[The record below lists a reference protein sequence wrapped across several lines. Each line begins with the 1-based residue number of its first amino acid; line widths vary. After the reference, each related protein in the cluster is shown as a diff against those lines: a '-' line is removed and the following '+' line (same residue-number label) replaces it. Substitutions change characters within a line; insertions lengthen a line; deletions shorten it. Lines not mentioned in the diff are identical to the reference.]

1 MSLEDRAAVTGEAS
15 MAVDQLPP
23 GADTDRL
30 LALQQKAHA
39 CAQQAQQLAAR
50 AAELGVTQYSG
61 SVSTAPLSS
70 TQGEEA
76 DSQQQHPDEA
86 GRLPGEQEQQPA
98 DASRE
103 GQQPAKAVGQEQLS
117 GEPDRLQQPAE
128 AVQQAARGNEQPSDI
143 VLRSAG
149 EGLGGQVSGR
159 QQPEAQASGA
169 AGVQSKPSR
178 AWSGA
183 CHQASL

>member
-1 MSLEDRAAVTGEAS
+1 

-61 SVSTAPLSS
+61 SVSTASLSS

-76 DSQQQHPDEA
+76 DGGEQQSPDAGQSQAQQPTQEQLSA
-86 GRLPGEQEQQPA
+86 QGKRQEQQPA
-98 DASRE
+98 EVGS
-103 GQQPAKAVGQEQLS
+103 QTHLSAKTGS
-117 GEPDRLQQPAE
+117 HPIRLHL
-128 AVQQAARGNEQPSDI
+128 QAQVAAP
-143 VLRSAG
+143 
-149 EGLGGQVSGR
+149 EGLTAVTRGKVT
-159 QQPEAQASGA
+159 
-169 AGVQSKPSR
+169 VF
-178 AWSGA
+178 
-183 CHQASL
+183 

>member
-1 MSLEDRAAVTGEAS
+1 

-103 GQQPAKAVGQEQLS
+103 GQQPAMAVGQEQLS
-117 GEPDRLQQPAE
+117 GQPDRLQQPAE
-128 AVQQAARGNEQPSDI
+128 AVQQAGAMSSLATLCCAVLARALGAKSVAGSSQR
-143 VLRSAG
+143 LRRQVQQGCRASPAG
-149 EGLGGQVSGR
+149 PGLE
-159 QQPEAQASGA
+159 PAT
-169 AGVQSKPSR
+169 KPRSE
-178 AWSGA
+178 
-183 CHQASL
+183 